1 MHTDPN
7 RMPTFD
13 PERAD
18 PELLRQLADVL
29 SRPWGT
35 YSDLTPA
42 QSLATMAES
51 CAEAMPILLQQVI
64 RMARANA
71 VAVAGGSPELAAET
85 HRQVNDLCRAMAL
98 SSGLTIMVKALL
110 SGGWPE
116 HGRAE
121 LLRLQDVEQQ
131 CWEQV
136 CRADDIAAGCR
147 PTVAE
152 PRRPDRRNPPRR

>member
-1 MHTDPN
+1 
-7 RMPTFD
+7 
-13 PERAD
+13 
-18 PELLRQLADVL
+18 
-29 SRPWGT
+29 
-35 YSDLTPA
+35 
-42 QSLATMAES
+42 
-51 CAEAMPILLQQVI
+51 
-64 RMARANA
+64 MARANA

-98 SSGLTIMVKALL
+98 TSGLPMMARALL

-121 LLRLQDVEQQ
+121 LLRLQDVSLQ

-136 CRADDIAAGCR
+136 CRADDIAGECR

-152 PRRPDRRNPPRR
+152 PRRPDSRSPPRR